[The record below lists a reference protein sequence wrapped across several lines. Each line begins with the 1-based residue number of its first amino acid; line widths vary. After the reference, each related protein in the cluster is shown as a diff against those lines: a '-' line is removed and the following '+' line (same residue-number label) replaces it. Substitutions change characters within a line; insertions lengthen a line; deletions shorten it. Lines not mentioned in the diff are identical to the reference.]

1 MIHSKTESK
10 DLKLQKMQ
18 GHLNSVGTILNVT
31 NKLLGIK
38 NNENL
43 APVELRENLGNL
55 IHGCIDA
62 IAIMSH
68 VNKTTEQNH

>member
-55 IHGCIDA
+55 IHGCTDA
-62 IAIMSH
+62 IAVMSH
-68 VNKTTEQNH
+68 VNETIEQNH